1 MKKIERPN
9 QKKQDINPKTIL
21 KTSHTN
27 ITKGKEKKNH
37 LKMHSNGLK
46 LHLYK

>member
-1 MKKIERPN
+1 MKKIERTN

-21 KTSHTN
+21 KTSHTK
-27 ITKGKEKKNH
+27 ITKGKKNH
-37 LKMHSNGLK
+37 LKIHSNGLK